1 MAIQSLLSKKTTID
15 LDLGLQISF
24 IPNLSHHNGS
34 IEPTIKGKILLPY
47 HHKHP
52 HIIYIIHCNIVH
64 GQLKGTMANLELV
77 GNDHLHHIIPR
88 THDDP
93 FKNKLE
99 KLDFERK
106 KPKKRVPPLRG

>member
-1 MAIQSLLSKKTTID
+1 MALKFLLSKKTTPD
-15 LDLGLQISF
+15 LDLGLQISSS
-24 IPNLSHHNGS
+24 PNIFYFHGA
-34 IEPTIKGKILLPY
+34 IESTINGKILLPY

-52 HIIYIIHCNIVH
+52 YIIYIIHCNIVH

-77 GNDHLHHIIPR
+77 GNDHLHLIIPR